1 METNIKLLGFSNQSF
16 NGVPI
21 DKRGFDLEYDGRYL
35 DVNTFN
41 NNNVYYTRLNNNDL
55 IKLLNKPS
63 SSMPLEER
71 IANASYYSPQID
83 TALEPNEYITNG
95 YITNEELDSIFTPA
109 EIKKTI
115 ALSPMSIMPM
125 HTRSMKKP
133 YSSRK
138 SHSLKSSTKKN
149 NHKKKH
155 VTIKSPKV
163 SHIKSNKI
171 TKRSHKIKTT
181 TAPRKSIKK
190 TSHISVEPSPKS
202 IQKTIY

>member
-55 IKLLNKPS
+55 MKLLNKPS

-71 IANASYYSPQID
+71 IANANYYSPQ
-83 TALEPNEYITNG
+83 LEANG
-95 YITNEELDSIFTPA
+95 YITNEELDAIFTPA
-109 EIKKTI
+109 EMQKTI
-115 ALSPMSIMPM
+115 TLSPINAMTI
-125 HTRSMKKP
+125 KKP

-138 SHSLKSSTKKN
+138 SHSLKSSTKRN
-149 NHKKKH
+149 NRRKKH

-171 TKRSHKIKTT
+171 TKRLNSYKIKTT
-181 TAPRKSIKK
+181 TTPKKSIKK
-190 TSHISVEPSPKS
+190 TTHISVEPSPKS